1 MSPLLRRLLI
11 GFGLVLAVVSIFT
24 WRFLAAAGYFTGIKQ
39 EVAAQCTT
47 IPSPPGP
54 EDIQI
59 DRDARQAFVVASDRR
74 ALLAGSKAARGGVY
88 MIDLTA
94 PVAEWQL
101 HPVTAAEPADFHPH
115 GLSLYKGADG
125 SRRLFVVN
133 HHSDGVESVDIFD
146 VAADGML
153 TLVRSVSDP
162 LLVSP
167 NDVVAVGPE
176 SFYAT
181 NDHGTANK
189 TEGMIEDFMLSR
201 SADFVYFDGA
211 KMSVAGDRLLFPNGI
226 NVSADGQTI
235 YVAESLGLS
244 LHVYDRNIETGV
256 LTPRDYTPMG
266 TGLDNIDVEE
276 DGSLLIA
283 AHPKMTAFIA
293 HARDA
298 AELSPSQIIRVEL
311 AVDGN
316 GGRAG
321 TIYLNLGKQI
331 SGATVAAGYGGLMLI
346 GNAFDPNI
354 LVCQQSKK
362 IRAY

>member
-11 GFGLVLAVVSIFT
+11 GLGLVLAVVSILT

-39 EVAAQCTT
+39 EVAAQCAT

-59 DRDARQAFVVASDRR
+59 DRAANQAFVAASDRR
-74 ALLAGSKAARGGVY
+74 ALMAGNKAARGGIYV
-88 MIDLTA
+88 IDLTA
-94 PVAEWQL
+94 PVAQWQL

-115 GLSLYKGADG
+115 GFSLYKGADG

-133 HHSDGVESVDIFD
+133 HHSDGTQAIDIFD
-146 VAADGML
+146 VAPDGQL
-153 TLVRSVSDP
+153 TFVRSVTDP

-167 NDVVAVGPE
+167 NDVVAVGPD

-181 NDHGTANK
+181 NDHGTSDQLL
-189 TEGMIEDFMLSR
+189 GMAEDFLLSR
-201 SADFVYFDGA
+201 NGNFVYYDGK
-211 KMSVAGDRLLFPNGI
+211 KMSIAGDRLLFPNGI
-226 NVSADGQTI
+226 NISNDGKHI
-235 YVAESLGLS
+235 YVAESLGLT
-244 LHVYDRNIETGV
+244 LHVYDRDIATGV
-256 LTPRDYTPMG
+256 LMPADYTSMG

-283 AHPKMTAFIA
+283 AHPKMTAFLA

-298 AELSPSQIIRVEL
+298 SELSPSQVIRVEL
-311 AVDGN
+311 SPDGN

-321 TIYLNLGKQI
+321 TIYLNLGEQL
-331 SGATVAAGYGGLMLI
+331 SGATVAAGYGDLMLI
-346 GNAFDPNI
+346 GNAFDPKI
-354 LVCQQSKK
+354 LVCQQSKTIK
-362 IRAY
+362 AY

>member
-1 MSPLLRRLLI
+1 MSPLQRRLLI
-11 GFGLVLAVVSIFT
+11 GFGLVLAVASIFT
-24 WRFLAAAGYFTGIKQ
+24 WRFLAAMGYFTAIKQ
-39 EVAAQCTT
+39 EVAAQCAVV
-47 IPSPPGP
+47 PSPPGP
-54 EDIQI
+54 EDIQV
-59 DRDARQAFVVASDRR
+59 DRDAHQAFVAASDRR
-74 ALLAGSKAARGGVY
+74 ALMAGNKAARGGVY
-88 MIDLTA
+88 VIDLSA

-133 HHSDGVESVDIFD
+133 HRSDGVESVDIFD
-146 VAADGML
+146 VAGDGML
-153 TLVRSVSDP
+153 TLVRSVTDP

-189 TEGMIEDFMLSR
+189 TEGMLEDFMLSR
-201 SADFVYFDGA
+201 SADFVYYDGS
-211 KMSVAGDRLLFPNGI
+211 KMSIAGDRLLFPNGI
-226 NVSADGQTI
+226 NVSKDGKTI

-244 LHVYDRNIETGV
+244 LHLYDRNIATGE

-266 TGLDNIDVEE
+266 TGLDNIDVAE

-283 AHPKMTAFIA
+283 AHPKMTAFLA

-298 AELSPSQIIRVEL
+298 SDLSPSQVIRVEL
-311 AVDGN
+311 AKEGE

-321 TIYLNLGKQI
+321 TIYLNLGQQI
-331 SGATVAAGYGGLMLI
+331 SGATVAAGYGDLMLI

-354 LVCQQSKK
+354 LVCQQSRK

>member
-11 GFGLVLAVVSIFT
+11 GFGVILAVVSLFT
-24 WRFLAAAGYFTGIKQ
+24 WRFLAGAGYFTAIKQ
-39 EVAAQCTT
+39 EVAAQCSVL
-47 IPSPPGP
+47 PSPSGP

-59 DRDARQAFVVASDRR
+59 DRQAHQAFVAASDRR
-74 ALLAGSKAARGGVY
+74 ALAAGHTAARGGVY
-88 MIDLTA
+88 VIDLDA
-94 PVAEWQL
+94 PVADWQL
-101 HPVTAAEPADFHPH
+101 RPVTAAEPADFHPH

-133 HHSDGVESVDIFD
+133 HHSDGTQAVEIFN
-146 VAADGML
+146 VAADGAL
-153 TLVRSVSDP
+153 TLVHSVTDP

-167 NDVVAVGPE
+167 NDVVAVGPD

-181 NDHGTANK
+181 NDHGTASRIG
-189 TEGMIEDFMLSR
+189 GMFDDFMLWR
-201 SADFVYFDGA
+201 SANFVYFDGTR
-211 KMSVAGDRLLFPNGI
+211 MSIAGDRLLFANGI
-226 NVSADGQTI
+226 NVSADGKTI

-244 LHVYDRNIETGV
+244 LHVYDRNVETGV

-283 AHPKMTAFIA
+283 AHPKMTAFLS

-298 AELSPSQIIRVEL
+298 SQLSPSQIIRVEL
-311 AVDGN
+311 AKEGA

-321 TIYLNLGKQI
+321 TIYLNLGEQI
-331 SGATVAAGYGGLMLI
+331 SGATVAAGYGDLMLL
-346 GNAFDPNI
+346 GNALDPNI
-354 LVCQQSKK
+354 LICQQSKN